1 MALYFTNP
9 TKEDFVDHLTHEIE
23 NTEGSGLEQMF
34 KSLFSRPAAKFLF
47 NNAEVNDYQLF
58 SKTYLV
64 ILNGFYKINV
74 NGNWFSVMT
83 KFWFNRPCRKEENW
97 QQETIKAE

>member
-1 MALYFTNP
+1 MKNLIISIIVLLVLMALYFTNP

-58 SKTYLV
+58 SIYRIQMGDYQKTYLG

-74 NGNWFSVMT
+74 NGN
-83 KFWFNRPCRKEENW
+83 
-97 QQETIKAE
+97 

>member
-1 MALYFTNP
+1 MKNLIISIIVLLVLMALYFTNP

-47 NNAEVNDYQLF
+47 NNTEVNDYQLF
-58 SKTYLV
+58 SIYRIQMGDYQRTYLG

-74 NGNWFSVMT
+74 NGN
-83 KFWFNRPCRKEENW
+83 
-97 QQETIKAE
+97 

>member
-1 MALYFTNP
+1 MKNLVISIIVLLVLIALYFTNP

-58 SKTYLV
+58 SIYRIQMGDYQRTYLG

-74 NGNWFSVMT
+74 NGN
-83 KFWFNRPCRKEENW
+83 
-97 QQETIKAE
+97 